1 MGNEERIKR
10 LTEELTAHLK
20 QARGIADAC
29 GDRDFTDEERAQI
42 TELMGK
48 AASNK
53 SELTQLKADDRTR
66 QAIKDLGEGIGL
78 NDEPRPKVTPSG
90 LVVPE
95 RGKTIGQAFT
105 DSPEF
110 KTLLESAPGGHFTKE
125 HRVQS
130 RPVGF
135 GRLLGGKTGRTGQKA
150 LTTGASDTS
159 AGAYVRDDWLGFVT
173 GLELFQRPLMIR
185 DLVTSGTTTSDMVE
199 YARVTGITNNAA
211 PVPEAT
217 TDAPIVDPV
226 TNAQGG
232 LKPQS
237 TFATAKVTTPVR
249 TIAHWLAITK
259 RAMSDAAQ
267 VMTLIDNFLE
277 YGLEEELE
285 DQMVAG
291 DGTGENLDG
300 ISHVSGVQTQAPVTT
315 GGAPLLATLRQAKT
329 KVRIV
334 GRSVPNGYLMHP
346 TDVEKLD
353 LLTDNENRFYFGGPG
368 GTFIPGG
375 GSAGPLWNLPIV
387 ESEAI
392 AAGTA
397 YVADWRKAILW
408 DREQSSIQMTDSH
421 ADFFVRN
428 LVAILAEMRVAFGV
442 VQPSAFVKITLP

>member
-1 MGNEERIKR
+1 MGSEQRVNQ
-10 LTEELTAHLK
+10 LTEELKAHLK
-20 QARGIADAC
+20 TARGIAEAA

-42 TELMGK
+42 TDLMGK
-48 AASNK
+48 AGDVK
-53 SELTQLKADDRTR
+53 KQLEQLKADDRTR

-78 NDEPRPKVTPSG
+78 NDKPRERVTPSG

-95 RGKTIGQAFT
+95 RGKTIGQTFV

-110 KTLLESAPGGHFTKE
+110 KQLLETAPGGHFTKE
-125 HRVQS
+125 HQVQS

-135 GRLLGGKTGRTGQKA
+135 GRLLGKGGQKA

-159 AGAYVRDDWLGFVT
+159 AGSYVRDDWLGFVT
-173 GLELFQRPLMIR
+173 GLELFQRPLMLR

-217 TDAPIVDPV
+217 TEAPIVDPV

-237 TFATAKVTTPVR
+237 SFATVKVSTPVR

-300 ISHVSGVQTQAPVTT
+300 IGHVSGVQTQAAVTT

-346 TDVEKLD
+346 ADVEKLD

-408 DREQSSIQMTDSH
+408 DREQSSIQLTDSH
-421 ADFFVRN
+421 SDFFVRN